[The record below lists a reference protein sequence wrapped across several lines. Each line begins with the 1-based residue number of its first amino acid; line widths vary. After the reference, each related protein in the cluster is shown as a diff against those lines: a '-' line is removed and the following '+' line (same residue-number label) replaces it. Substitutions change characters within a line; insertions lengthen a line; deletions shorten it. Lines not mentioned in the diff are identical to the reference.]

1 MLDLI
6 FFFLREDVGF
16 FIFSGKAGG
25 SGVSGVE
32 IFSSTT
38 NPGTHSFNSR

>member
-1 MLDLI
+1 MLDLNI
-6 FFFLREDVGF
+6 FFLKEDVGF
-16 FIFSGKAGG
+16 LIFGGKAGG

-38 NPGTHSFNSR
+38 SPGTHSFNSQ